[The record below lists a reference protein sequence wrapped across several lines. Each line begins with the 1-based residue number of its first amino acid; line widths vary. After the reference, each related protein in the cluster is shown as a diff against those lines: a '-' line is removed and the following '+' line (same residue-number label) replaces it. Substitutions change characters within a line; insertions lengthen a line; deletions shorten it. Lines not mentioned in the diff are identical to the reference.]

1 MKICGIDIKASE
13 AIFALAS
20 IEGGALAHLPLPL
33 KKLALEDDEDAAQV
47 KAFARQA
54 AALIAENGITHLAIK
69 KRSKKGE
76 FAGGPVTF
84 KIEGVLQLLDN
95 CAVELVSPQSI
106 NAQAKKHDLDLP
118 ASLNKYQHDAYKA
131 ACALLLK
138 VR

>member
-20 IEGGALAHLPLPL
+20 VESGALAHLPLPL
-33 KKLALEDDEDAAQV
+33 KKLALEDDDDAAQV

-84 KIEGVLQLLDN
+84 KIEGILQLLDN
-95 CAVELVSPQSI
+95 CEVELVSPQTI
-106 NAQAKKHDLDLP
+106 NAQAKKQGIELP
-118 ASLNKYQHDAYKA
+118 PTLNKYQHDAFKA
-131 ACALLLK
+131 GCALLLK
-138 VR
+138 AR